1 VGNRFTNSLSELT
14 FKLADVP
21 MPTKLSDRE
30 TTATKSQPGSYG
42 SFGVGVED
50 IVFLPLVAIAV
61 IVKVVLRALLTILI
75 DIIDW
80 VFPILLQ
87 VMRFPLFTIR
97 ILGDGIAA
105 LLKGA
110 MRFLPIGNIRRQA
123 WQGFISRNWAWCR
136 QSLSYR
142 AFEEWLHH
150 AFEDGMAWVFR
161 KCRSLTP
168 PAALLVIIGAA
179 LWLPIS
185 FGVAT
190 LMHAVLLAKAA
201 SLPSWMQLLHPV
213 ATVIAKSKL
222 LVLPAYPAAW
232 PQAKRHPVVQAMI
245 TFWRHLTTL
254 YLMRKIGYRYRQTE
268 SAIAEAA
275 VSGFA
280 APAIGA
286 SHLLGPPLAACNATA
301 AAIGRGLRAI
311 AAGTVAVLSALPLS
325 SGIVR
330 RYKEHRE
337 EVSRQPSAPFSDKVT
352 DFFARWSIKFSSEYY
367 EAKEREAKQQ
377 SPA

>member
-1 VGNRFTNSLSELT
+1 M
-14 FKLADVP
+14 P
-21 MPTKLSDRE
+21 MKLSDRE

-50 IVFLPLVAIAV
+50 IVILPLVAIAV

-80 VFPILLQ
+80 LFPILLQ

-97 ILGDGIAA
+97 IIGDGIAA
-105 LLKGA
+105 LLKGV
-110 MRFLPIGNIRRQA
+110 MRFLPIGDMRRQA

-268 SAIAEAA
+268 SAI
-275 VSGFA
+275 
-280 APAIGA
+280 
-286 SHLLGPPLAACNATA
+286 
-301 AAIGRGLRAI
+301 GRGLRAL

-330 RYKEHRE
+330 RYKEHGE

-352 DFFARWSIKFSSEYY
+352 GFFARWSIKFSPEYY

>member
-1 VGNRFTNSLSELT
+1 LSEST
-14 FKLADVP
+14 FKLADAPLP
-21 MPTKLSDRE
+21 MKLSDRE

-50 IVFLPLVAIAV
+50 IVILPLVAVAV

-80 VFPILLQ
+80 LFPILLQ

-97 ILGDGIAA
+97 IIGDGIAA
-105 LLKGA
+105 LLKGV
-110 MRFLPIGNIRRQA
+110 MRFLPIGNVRRQA

-168 PAALLVIIGAA
+168 PAALLVIIGAV

-190 LMHAVLLAKAA
+190 LMHAVLVAKAA
-201 SLPSWMQLLHPV
+201 SLPPWMQLLHPV

-268 SAIAEAA
+268 SAI
-275 VSGFA
+275 
-280 APAIGA
+280 
-286 SHLLGPPLAACNATA
+286 
-301 AAIGRGLRAI
+301 GRGLRAL

-330 RYKEHRE
+330 RYKEHCE

-352 DFFARWSIKFSSEYY
+352 GFFARWSIKFSPEYY

>member
-1 VGNRFTNSLSELT
+1 M
-14 FKLADVP
+14 P
-21 MPTKLSDRE
+21 MKLSDRE

-80 VFPILLQ
+80 LFAILLQ

-105 LLKGA
+105 LLKGV
-110 MRFLPIGNIRRQA
+110 MRFLPIGNMRRQA

-168 PAALLVIIGAA
+168 PAALLVIIGAV

-190 LMHAVLLAKAA
+190 LMHAVLVAKAA
-201 SLPSWMQLLHPV
+201 SLPPWMQLLHPV

-275 VSGFA
+275 QVSGFA

>member
-1 VGNRFTNSLSELT
+1 M
-14 FKLADVP
+14 P
-21 MPTKLSDRE
+21 MKLSDWE

-50 IVFLPLVAIAV
+50 IVILPLVAIAV

-80 VFPILLQ
+80 LFPILLQ

-97 ILGDGIAA
+97 IIGDGIAA
-105 LLKGA
+105 LLKGV
-110 MRFLPIGNIRRQA
+110 MRFLPIGNMRRQA

-168 PAALLVIIGAA
+168 PAALLVIIGAV

-190 LMHAVLLAKAA
+190 LMHAVLVAKAA
-201 SLPSWMQLLHPV
+201 SLPPWMQLLHPV

-268 SAIAEAA
+268 SAI
-275 VSGFA
+275 
-280 APAIGA
+280 
-286 SHLLGPPLAACNATA
+286 
-301 AAIGRGLRAI
+301 GRGLRAL

-330 RYKEHRE
+330 RYKEHCE

-352 DFFARWSIKFSSEYY
+352 GFFARWSIKFSPEYY

>member
-1 VGNRFTNSLSELT
+1 
-14 FKLADVP
+14 
-21 MPTKLSDRE
+21 
-30 TTATKSQPGSYG
+30 
-42 SFGVGVED
+42 
-50 IVFLPLVAIAV
+50 
-61 IVKVVLRALLTILI
+61 
-75 DIIDW
+75 
-80 VFPILLQ
+80 
-87 VMRFPLFTIR
+87 
-97 ILGDGIAA
+97 
-105 LLKGA
+105 
-110 MRFLPIGNIRRQA
+110 MRFLPIGNMRRQA

-142 AFEEWLHH
+142 AFEEWLHD

-168 PAALLVIIGAA
+168 PAALLVIIGAV

-190 LMHAVLLAKAA
+190 LMHAVLVGKAA
-201 SLPSWMQLLHPV
+201 SLPPWMQLLHPV

-268 SAIAEAA
+268 SAI
-275 VSGFA
+275 
-280 APAIGA
+280 
-286 SHLLGPPLAACNATA
+286 
-301 AAIGRGLRAI
+301 GRGLRAL

-330 RYKEHRE
+330 RYKEHCE

-352 DFFARWSIKFSSEYY
+352 GFFARWSIKFSPEYY

>member
-1 VGNRFTNSLSELT
+1 LSEST
-14 FKLADVP
+14 FKLADAP
-21 MPTKLSDRE
+21 MPMKLSDWE

-50 IVFLPLVAIAV
+50 IVILPLVAIAV

-80 VFPILLQ
+80 LFPILLQ

-97 ILGDGIAA
+97 IIGDGIAA
-105 LLKGA
+105 LLKGV
-110 MRFLPIGNIRRQA
+110 MRFLPIGNMRRQA

-168 PAALLVIIGAA
+168 PAALLVIIGAV

-190 LMHAVLLAKAA
+190 LMHAVLVAKAA
-201 SLPSWMQLLHPV
+201 SLPPWMQLLHPV

-268 SAIAEAA
+268 SAI
-275 VSGFA
+275 
-280 APAIGA
+280 
-286 SHLLGPPLAACNATA
+286 
-301 AAIGRGLRAI
+301 GRGLRAL

-330 RYKEHRE
+330 RYKEHCE

-352 DFFARWSIKFSSEYY
+352 GFFARWSIKFSPEYY

>member
-1 VGNRFTNSLSELT
+1 LSEST
-14 FKLADVP
+14 FKLADAP
-21 MPTKLSDRE
+21 MPMKLSDWE

-50 IVFLPLVAIAV
+50 IVILPLVAIAV

-80 VFPILLQ
+80 LFPILLQ

-97 ILGDGIAA
+97 IIGDGIAA
-105 LLKGA
+105 LLKGV
-110 MRFLPIGNIRRQA
+110 MRFLPIGNVRRQA

-168 PAALLVIIGAA
+168 PAALLVIIGAV

-190 LMHAVLLAKAA
+190 LMHAVLVAKAA
-201 SLPSWMQLLHPV
+201 SLPPWMQLLHPV

-268 SAIAEAA
+268 SAI
-275 VSGFA
+275 
-280 APAIGA
+280 
-286 SHLLGPPLAACNATA
+286 
-301 AAIGRGLRAI
+301 GRGLRAL

-330 RYKEHRE
+330 RYKEHCE

-352 DFFARWSIKFSSEYY
+352 GFFARWSIKFSPEYY

>member
-1 VGNRFTNSLSELT
+1 LSEST
-14 FKLADVP
+14 FKLADAP
-21 MPTKLSDRE
+21 MPMKLSDRE

-50 IVFLPLVAIAV
+50 IVILPLVAIAV

-80 VFPILLQ
+80 LFPILLQ

-97 ILGDGIAA
+97 IIGDGIAA
-105 LLKGA
+105 LLKGV
-110 MRFLPIGNIRRQA
+110 MRFLPIGNMRRQA

-168 PAALLVIIGAA
+168 PAALLVIIGAV

-190 LMHAVLLAKAA
+190 LMHAVLVAKAA
-201 SLPSWMQLLHPV
+201 SLPPWMQLLHPV

-268 SAIAEAA
+268 SAI
-275 VSGFA
+275 
-280 APAIGA
+280 
-286 SHLLGPPLAACNATA
+286 
-301 AAIGRGLRAI
+301 GRGLRAL

-330 RYKEHRE
+330 RYKEHCE

-352 DFFARWSIKFSSEYY
+352 GFFARWSIKFSPEYY

>member
-1 VGNRFTNSLSELT
+1 MGNRFTNSLSELT
-14 FKLADVP
+14 FKLADAP
-21 MPTKLSDRE
+21 MPMKLSDRE

-50 IVFLPLVAIAV
+50 IVILPLVAIAV

-80 VFPILLQ
+80 LFPILLQ

-97 ILGDGIAA
+97 IIGDGIAA
-105 LLKGA
+105 LSKGV
-110 MRFLPIGNIRRQA
+110 MRFLPIGNMRRQA

-168 PAALLVIIGAA
+168 PAALLVIIGAV

-190 LMHAVLLAKAA
+190 LMHAVLVAKAA
-201 SLPSWMQLLHPV
+201 SLPPWMQLLHPV

-268 SAIAEAA
+268 SAI
-275 VSGFA
+275 
-280 APAIGA
+280 
-286 SHLLGPPLAACNATA
+286 
-301 AAIGRGLRAI
+301 GRGLRAL

-330 RYKEHRE
+330 RYKEHCE
-337 EVSRQPSAPFSDKVT
+337 EVSHQPSAPFRDKVT
-352 DFFARWSIKFSSEYY
+352 GFFARWSIKFSPEYY

>member
-1 VGNRFTNSLSELT
+1 LSEST
-14 FKLADVP
+14 FKLADAP
-21 MPTKLSDRE
+21 MPMKLSDRE

-50 IVFLPLVAIAV
+50 IVILPLVAIAV

-80 VFPILLQ
+80 LFPILLQ

-97 ILGDGIAA
+97 IIGDGIAA
-105 LLKGA
+105 MLKGV
-110 MRFLPIGNIRRQA
+110 MRFLPIGDMRRQA

-168 PAALLVIIGAA
+168 PAALLVIIGAV

-190 LMHAVLLAKAA
+190 LMHAVLVAKAA
-201 SLPSWMQLLHPV
+201 SLPPWMQLLHPV

-268 SAIAEAA
+268 SAI
-275 VSGFA
+275 
-280 APAIGA
+280 
-286 SHLLGPPLAACNATA
+286 
-301 AAIGRGLRAI
+301 GRGLRAL

-330 RYKEHRE
+330 RYKEHCE

-352 DFFARWSIKFSSEYY
+352 DFFARWSIKFSPEYY

>member
-1 VGNRFTNSLSELT
+1 M
-14 FKLADVP
+14 P
-21 MPTKLSDRE
+21 MKLSDRE

-50 IVFLPLVAIAV
+50 IVILPLVAIAF
-61 IVKVVLRALLTILI
+61 IAKVVQRALLTTLI

-80 VFPILLQ
+80 LFPILLQ

-97 ILGDGIAA
+97 IIGDGIAA
-105 LLKGA
+105 LSKGV
-110 MRFLPIGNIRRQA
+110 MRFLPIGNVRRQA

-168 PAALLVIIGAA
+168 PAALLVIIGAV

-190 LMHAVLLAKAA
+190 LMHAVLVAKAA
-201 SLPSWMQLLHPV
+201 SLPPWMQLLHPV

-268 SAIAEAA
+268 SAI
-275 VSGFA
+275 
-280 APAIGA
+280 
-286 SHLLGPPLAACNATA
+286 
-301 AAIGRGLRAI
+301 GRGLRAL

-330 RYKEHRE
+330 RYKEHCE
-337 EVSRQPSAPFSDKVT
+337 EVSRQPSTPFSDKVT
-352 DFFARWSIKFSSEYY
+352 GFFARWSIKFSPEYY

>member
-1 VGNRFTNSLSELT
+1 LSEST
-14 FKLADVP
+14 FKLADAP
-21 MPTKLSDRE
+21 MPMKLSDRE

-50 IVFLPLVAIAV
+50 IVILPLVAIAV

-80 VFPILLQ
+80 LFPILLQ

-105 LLKGA
+105 LLKGV
-110 MRFLPIGNIRRQA
+110 MRFLPIDNMRRQA

-168 PAALLVIIGAA
+168 PAALLVIIGAV

-190 LMHAVLLAKAA
+190 LMHAVLVAKAA
-201 SLPSWMQLLHPV
+201 SLPPWMQLLHPV

-268 SAIAEAA
+268 SAI
-275 VSGFA
+275 
-280 APAIGA
+280 
-286 SHLLGPPLAACNATA
+286 
-301 AAIGRGLRAI
+301 GRGLRAL

-330 RYKEHRE
+330 RYKEHCE

-352 DFFARWSIKFSSEYY
+352 GFFARWSIKFSPEYY

>member
-1 VGNRFTNSLSELT
+1 LSEST
-14 FKLADVP
+14 FKLADAP
-21 MPTKLSDRE
+21 MPMKLSDRE

-50 IVFLPLVAIAV
+50 IVILPLVAIAV

-80 VFPILLQ
+80 LFPILLQ

-97 ILGDGIAA
+97 IIGDGIAA
-105 LLKGA
+105 LLKGV
-110 MRFLPIGNIRRQA
+110 MRFLPIGNVRRQA

-168 PAALLVIIGAA
+168 PAALLVIIGAV

-190 LMHAVLLAKAA
+190 LMHAVLVAKAA
-201 SLPSWMQLLHPV
+201 SLPPWMQLLHPV

-268 SAIAEAA
+268 SAI
-275 VSGFA
+275 
-280 APAIGA
+280 
-286 SHLLGPPLAACNATA
+286 
-301 AAIGRGLRAI
+301 GRGLRAL

-330 RYKEHRE
+330 RYKEHCE

-352 DFFARWSIKFSSEYY
+352 GFFARWSIKFSPEYY

>member
-1 VGNRFTNSLSELT
+1 
-14 FKLADVP
+14 
-21 MPTKLSDRE
+21 
-30 TTATKSQPGSYG
+30 
-42 SFGVGVED
+42 
-50 IVFLPLVAIAV
+50 
-61 IVKVVLRALLTILI
+61 VVLRALLTILI

-80 VFPILLQ
+80 LFPILLQ

-97 ILGDGIAA
+97 IIGDGIAA
-105 LLKGA
+105 LLKGV
-110 MRFLPIGNIRRQA
+110 MRFLPIGNMRRQA

-168 PAALLVIIGAA
+168 PAALLVIIGAV

-190 LMHAVLLAKAA
+190 LMHAVLVAKAA

-268 SAIAEAA
+268 SAI
-275 VSGFA
+275 
-280 APAIGA
+280 
-286 SHLLGPPLAACNATA
+286 
-301 AAIGRGLRAI
+301 GRGLRAL

-330 RYKEHRE
+330 RYKEHCE

-352 DFFARWSIKFSSEYY
+352 GFFARWSIKFSPEYY

>member
-1 VGNRFTNSLSELT
+1 LSEST
-14 FKLADVP
+14 FKLADAP
-21 MPTKLSDRE
+21 MPMKLSDRE

-50 IVFLPLVAIAV
+50 IVILPLVAIAV

-80 VFPILLQ
+80 LFPILLQ

-97 ILGDGIAA
+97 IIGDGIAA
-105 LLKGA
+105 LLKGV
-110 MRFLPIGNIRRQA
+110 MRFLPIGNVRRQA

-168 PAALLVIIGAA
+168 PAALLVIIGAV

-190 LMHAVLLAKAA
+190 LMHAVLVAKAA
-201 SLPSWMQLLHPV
+201 SLPPWMQLLHPV

-232 PQAKRHPVVQAMI
+232 PQAKRHPFVQAMI

-268 SAIAEAA
+268 SAI
-275 VSGFA
+275 
-280 APAIGA
+280 
-286 SHLLGPPLAACNATA
+286 
-301 AAIGRGLRAI
+301 GRGLRAL
-311 AAGTVAVLSALPLS
+311 AVGTVAVLSALPLS

-330 RYKEHRE
+330 RYKEHCE

-352 DFFARWSIKFSSEYY
+352 GFFARWSIKFSPEYY

>member
-1 VGNRFTNSLSELT
+1 M
-14 FKLADVP
+14 P
-21 MPTKLSDRE
+21 MKLSDRE

-50 IVFLPLVAIAV
+50 IVILPLVAIAV

-80 VFPILLQ
+80 LFPILLQ

-168 PAALLVIIGAA
+168 PAALLVIIGAV

-190 LMHAVLLAKAA
+190 LMHAVLVAKAA
-201 SLPSWMQLLHPV
+201 SLPPWMQLLHPV

-268 SAIAEAA
+268 SAI
-275 VSGFA
+275 
-280 APAIGA
+280 
-286 SHLLGPPLAACNATA
+286 
-301 AAIGRGLRAI
+301 GRGLRAL

-330 RYKEHRE
+330 RYKEHCE

-352 DFFARWSIKFSSEYY
+352 DFFARWSIKFSPEYY

>member
-1 VGNRFTNSLSELT
+1 
-14 FKLADVP
+14 
-21 MPTKLSDRE
+21 MKLSDRE
-30 TTATKSQPGSYG
+30 TTATKSQLGSYG

-50 IVFLPLVAIAV
+50 IVILPLVAIAV
-61 IVKVVLRALLTILI
+61 IVKVLLRALLTILV

-80 VFPILLQ
+80 LFPILLQ

-97 ILGDGIAA
+97 ILGDGIAV
-105 LLKGA
+105 LLKGV
-110 MRFLPIGNIRRQA
+110 MRFLPIGNMRRQA

-150 AFEDGMAWVFR
+150 ALEDGMAWVFR

-168 PAALLVIIGAA
+168 PVALLVIIGAV

-190 LMHAVLLAKAA
+190 LMHAVLVAKAA
-201 SLPSWMQLLHPV
+201 SLPPWMQLLHPV

-254 YLMRKIGYRYRQTE
+254 YLMRKIGYRYGQTE
-268 SAIAEAA
+268 LAIE
-275 VSGFA
+275 
-280 APAIGA
+280 
-286 SHLLGPPLAACNATA
+286 
-301 AAIGRGLRAI
+301 RGLRAL

-330 RYKEHRE
+330 RYKEHCE

-352 DFFARWSIKFSSEYY
+352 DFFARWSIKFSPEYY

>member
-1 VGNRFTNSLSELT
+1 LSELT
-14 FKLADVP
+14 FKLADAP
-21 MPTKLSDRE
+21 MPMKLSDRE

-42 SFGVGVED
+42 SFGVED
-50 IVFLPLVAIAV
+50 IVILPLVVIAV
-61 IVKVVLRALLTILI
+61 IVRVVLRALLTILI

-80 VFPILLQ
+80 LFPILLQ

-105 LLKGA
+105 LLKGV
-110 MRFLPIGNIRRQA
+110 MRFLPIGNMRRQA

-168 PAALLVIIGAA
+168 PAALLVIIGAV

-190 LMHAVLLAKAA
+190 LMHAVLVAKAA
-201 SLPSWMQLLHPV
+201 SLPPWMQLLHPV

-232 PQAKRHPVVQAMI
+232 PHATRHPIVQAMM
-245 TFWRHLTTL
+245 TL

-275 VSGFA
+275 QVSGFA
-280 APAIGA
+280 APAIGR

-301 AAIGRGLRAI
+301 AVIGRGLRAL
-311 AAGTVAVLSALPLS
+311 AAGTVAVLSVLPLF

-330 RYKEHRE
+330 RYKEHYE

-352 DFFARWSIKFSSEYY
+352 DFFARWSIKFSPEYY

-377 SPA
+377 SRA

>member
-1 VGNRFTNSLSELT
+1 M
-14 FKLADVP
+14 P
-21 MPTKLSDRE
+21 MKLSDRE

-50 IVFLPLVAIAV
+50 IVILPLVAIAV

-80 VFPILLQ
+80 LFPILLQ

-97 ILGDGIAA
+97 IIGDGIAA
-105 LLKGA
+105 LLKGV
-110 MRFLPIGNIRRQA
+110 MRFLPIGNVRRQA

-168 PAALLVIIGAA
+168 PAALLVIIGAV

-190 LMHAVLLAKAA
+190 LMHAVLVAKAA
-201 SLPSWMQLLHPV
+201 SLPPWMQLLHPV

-268 SAIAEAA
+268 SAI
-275 VSGFA
+275 
-280 APAIGA
+280 
-286 SHLLGPPLAACNATA
+286 
-301 AAIGRGLRAI
+301 GRGLRAL

-330 RYKEHRE
+330 RYKEHCE

-352 DFFARWSIKFSSEYY
+352 GFFARWSIKFSPEYY

>member
-1 VGNRFTNSLSELT
+1 LSEST
-14 FKLADVP
+14 FKLADAP
-21 MPTKLSDRE
+21 MPMKLSDWE

-50 IVFLPLVAIAV
+50 IVILPLVAVAV

-80 VFPILLQ
+80 LFPILLQ

-97 ILGDGIAA
+97 IIGDGIAA
-105 LLKGA
+105 LLKGV
-110 MRFLPIGNIRRQA
+110 MRFLPIGNMRRQA

-168 PAALLVIIGAA
+168 PTALLVIIGAV

-190 LMHAVLLAKAA
+190 LMHAVLVAKAA
-201 SLPSWMQLLHPV
+201 SLPPWMQLLHPV

-268 SAIAEAA
+268 SAI
-275 VSGFA
+275 
-280 APAIGA
+280 
-286 SHLLGPPLAACNATA
+286 
-301 AAIGRGLRAI
+301 GRGLRAL

-330 RYKEHRE
+330 RYKEHCE

-352 DFFARWSIKFSSEYY
+352 GFFARWSIKFSPEYY

>member
-1 VGNRFTNSLSELT
+1 LSEST
-14 FKLADVP
+14 FKLADAP
-21 MPTKLSDRE
+21 MPMKLSDRE

-50 IVFLPLVAIAV
+50 IVILPLVAIAV

-80 VFPILLQ
+80 LFPILLQ

-105 LLKGA
+105 LLKGV
-110 MRFLPIGNIRRQA
+110 MRFLPIGNMRRQA

-168 PAALLVIIGAA
+168 PAALLVIIGAV

-190 LMHAVLLAKAA
+190 LMHAVLVAKAA
-201 SLPSWMQLLHPV
+201 SLPPWMQLLHPV

-268 SAIAEAA
+268 SAI
-275 VSGFA
+275 
-280 APAIGA
+280 
-286 SHLLGPPLAACNATA
+286 
-301 AAIGRGLRAI
+301 GRGLRAL

-330 RYKEHRE
+330 RYKEHCE

-352 DFFARWSIKFSSEYY
+352 GFFARWSIKFSPEYY

>member
-1 VGNRFTNSLSELT
+1 M
-14 FKLADVP
+14 P
-21 MPTKLSDRE
+21 MKLSDRE

-50 IVFLPLVAIAV
+50 IVILPLVAIAV

-80 VFPILLQ
+80 LFPILLQ

-97 ILGDGIAA
+97 IIGDGIAA
-105 LLKGA
+105 LLKGV
-110 MRFLPIGNIRRQA
+110 MRFLPIGNMRRQA

-168 PAALLVIIGAA
+168 PAALLVIIGAV

-190 LMHAVLLAKAA
+190 LMHAVLVAKAA
-201 SLPSWMQLLHPV
+201 SLPPWMQLLHPV

-268 SAIAEAA
+268 SAI
-275 VSGFA
+275 
-280 APAIGA
+280 
-286 SHLLGPPLAACNATA
+286 
-301 AAIGRGLRAI
+301 GRGLRAL

-330 RYKEHRE
+330 RYKEHCE

-352 DFFARWSIKFSSEYY
+352 GFFARWSIKFSPEYY

>member
-1 VGNRFTNSLSELT
+1 LSEST
-14 FKLADVP
+14 FKLADAP
-21 MPTKLSDRE
+21 MPMKLSDWE

-50 IVFLPLVAIAV
+50 IVILPLVAIAV

-80 VFPILLQ
+80 LFPILLQ

-97 ILGDGIAA
+97 IIGDGIAA
-105 LLKGA
+105 LLKGV
-110 MRFLPIGNIRRQA
+110 MRFLPIGDMRRQA

-268 SAIAEAA
+268 SAI
-275 VSGFA
+275 
-280 APAIGA
+280 
-286 SHLLGPPLAACNATA
+286 
-301 AAIGRGLRAI
+301 GRGLRAL

-330 RYKEHRE
+330 RYKEHCE

-352 DFFARWSIKFSSEYY
+352 GFFARWSIKFSPEYY